1 MTRVLEAVPNI
12 SEGRDRAVVRD
23 LLDVVS
29 GFPVEVLDHSSDP
42 DHHRSV
48 FTFIG
53 DPADVEDAAVA
64 LVERAAEQI
73 DLRDHRGVH
82 PRVGAVDVVPF
93 VPLHGV
99 TMADAVQSA
108 RRVGR
113 RLSAAGVP
121 VWYYG
126 AASDP
131 PGRGL
136 AALRRGGF
144 EGLRDGWPSDR
155 RPDEDGGRSGPH
167 PTAGITCVGARPIL
181 LAWNVFLTG
190 VSVED
195 ARGIAASIREIG
207 GGFKGLRALGL
218 RLQGQDR
225 VQVSMNLE
233 DPVATSPLAVFDAI
247 QGAAE
252 RLGGQV
258 EETEVI
264 GMLPDTLVLPNSA
277 DRLGLSDP
285 SVARVLSHRL
295 SAYLA
300 ARGAGNSQTSDTAE

>member
-12 SEGRDRAVVRD
+12 SEGRDRQVVRT
-23 LLDVVS
+23 LLDVVDS
-29 GFPVEVLDHSSDP
+29 FPVEILDHSSDP

-53 DPADVEDAAVA
+53 DPRDVENAAVA
-64 LVERAAEQI
+64 LVEQAAQLI
-73 DLRDHRGVH
+73 DLRRHRGVH
-82 PRVGAVDVVPF
+82 PRVGAVDVCPF
-93 VPLHGV
+93 VPLHAL
-99 TMADAVQSA
+99 TMSDAVESA
-108 RRVGR
+108 HRVGR
-113 RLSAAGVP
+113 RLGERGLP

-136 AALRRGGF
+136 AELRRGGF
-144 EGLRDGWPSDR
+144 EALAGGWPDGR
-155 RPDEDGGRSGPH
+155 RPDEDGGRVGPH
-167 PTAGITCVGARPIL
+167 PTGGITCVGARPIL
-181 LAWNVFLTG
+181 LAWNVFLSG

-195 ARGIAASIREIG
+195 AKRIAASIREIG

-218 RLQGQDR
+218 RLEDQDR

-233 DPVATSPLAVFDAI
+233 DPIATSPLAVFDTIRA
-247 QGAAE
+247 AAE

-264 GMLPDTLVLPNSA
+264 GMLPDTLVLPNSEN
-277 DRLGLSDP
+277 RLGLSDP
-285 SVARVLSHRL
+285 GVARVLSHRL

-300 ARGAGNSQTSDTAE
+300 ARGAGNSHTSDTTE